1 LPPYWDFFEM
11 SKLVSV
17 GLDAPSDFPAA
28 HYNECQRIAEERCA
42 LRSEMDEF
50 RGAWNAVAYRFQAMT
65 EAGDSFAAALEKH
78 GTHPPPKERYQQESD
93 LSTFFS
99 SGFATFE
106 AAFYGLYALGAMVN
120 GSPLSLATAK
130 DKQSVSPSRVHVAF
144 SKAFAGDSSLA
155 AIGAVLNDIEFK
167 TFRETR
173 NILTH
178 RTAPGRTIY
187 VGIGGDQELPTE
199 WKLNNTPLD
208 KTVATRGRSHVARL
222 LTAIVRTSEDFG
234 NRML

>member
-1 LPPYWDFFEM
+1 
-11 SKLVSV
+11 
-17 GLDAPSDFPAA
+17 
-28 HYNECQRIAEERCA
+28 
-42 LRSEMDEF
+42 MDEF

-65 EAGDSFAAALEKH
+65 EAGDAFANTLEKY
-78 GTHPPPKERYQQESD
+78 GAHPPPKERYEQESY

-106 AAFYGLYALGAMVN
+106 SAFYGLYALGGMVN

-130 DKQSVSPSRVHVAF
+130 DKQSVSPSRVHTAF

-155 AIGAVLNDIEFK
+155 AIDAILNDIEFK

-178 RTAPGRTIY
+178 RTAPGRTMY
-187 VGIGGDQELPTE
+187 VGIGGDKDLPTE
-199 WKLNNTPLD
+199 WKLNNMPLD
-208 KTVATRGRSHVARL
+208 KTIATQGRSHVARL
-222 LTAIVRTSEDFG
+222 LTAIVDTCTDFG
-234 NRML
+234 TRML

>member
-1 LPPYWDFFEM
+1 M
-11 SKLVSV
+11 VRLVSV
-17 GLDAPSDFPAA
+17 GLDAPADFPTDR
-28 HYNECQRIAEERCA
+28 YNECHRIAEER
-42 LRSEMDEF
+42 RSTHAEMGEF

-65 EAGDSFAAALEKH
+65 EAGDAFADALEKH
-78 GTHPPPKERYQQESD
+78 GAHPPPKERYEQESY

-106 AAFYGLYALGAMVN
+106 SAFYGLYALGVMVN

-130 DKQSVSPSRVHVAF
+130 EKQSVSPSRVLTAF

-155 AIGAVLNDIEFK
+155 AIDAMLNDIEFK

-178 RTAPGRTIY
+178 RTAPGRTMY
-187 VGIGGDQELPTE
+187 VGIGGDQDLLTE
-199 WKLNNTPLD
+199 WKLNNMPLD
-208 KTVATRGRSHVARL
+208 KTIATQGRSHVARL
-222 LTAIVRTSEDFG
+222 LTAIVDTCTDFG
-234 NRML
+234 TRML